1 MGKSK
6 HLTLVIT
13 GKRIH
18 KYISIFLCRLMGEEF
33 FDLHLTSWILQT
45 IRLFILQRL
54 EADLQFSAF
63 DGICVLGG
71 KSETESWGPNYRG
84 YVSSRLPFEVNSL
97 LKPLHKMLF
106 KSYEQHI
113 ILSKFHQVA
122 LNIIFFGV
130 IFAGMALAFD
140 KS

>member
-1 MGKSK
+1 M
-6 HLTLVIT
+6 
-13 GKRIH
+13 
-18 KYISIFLCRLMGEEF
+18 
-33 FDLHLTSWILQT
+33 
-45 IRLFILQRL
+45 LFILQRL

-63 DGICVLGG
+63 DGICFLGG

-84 YVSSRLPFEVNSL
+84 YVSSILPFEVNSM
-97 LKPLHKMLF
+97 LKSLHKMLF

-130 IFAGMALAFD
+130 IFAGVTLALD